1 PPARARMVPARGPAA
16 AAAAAA
22 AEHDHLPHDDVGPVA
37 DVALVVLGLRVLEA
51 TLDVEA
57 VALVYVLL
65 DEVGQPI
72 EERAAVPLGL
82 LLLLAAAIGEG
93 AICRGREL
101 RHLASAGDREDLRL
115 RTDVSDQHDL
125 VEGPSH
131 SNRLSAGRFP

>member
-1 PPARARMVPARGPAA
+1 SKLRLGNRDLKADRRDYRPSEGQGVVVLVEGRGRRSGRRLPAPRARIVAARRT
-16 AAAAAA
+16 AAAA

-93 AICRGREL
+93 AI
-101 RHLASAGDREDLRL
+101 
-115 RTDVSDQHDL
+115 
-125 VEGPSH
+125 
-131 SNRLSAGRFP
+131 